1 MQLKKNPQLDA
12 LNKQA
17 VSRTTM
23 QLKTNPQLD
32 ALNKQAASS
41 EENIPPD
48 KKSKSWVGTLLRF
61 TFISV
66 SVVMILPAV
75 VITLAAI
82 TSSPSGVTCGGG
94 NTATKREGLLYVSSM
109 NRAQQ
114 AKYAEDGAFSNS
126 VDALGLGIKTQTTN
140 YNYSTISTKNAAFNY
155 AVPIRETKDLISYV
169 GAVFLVK
176 DLTSYVGAVFLVP
189 VSQAPNKEKTTV
201 SILCTANS
209 PKNTQPPDPILQN
222 GNPVCAAGS
231 SLVTK

>member
-17 VSRTTM
+17 VSRTTK

-41 EENIPPD
+41 EKNLPPD
-48 KKSKSWVGTLLRF
+48 KKSKSWVGTLLRL

-66 SVVMILPAV
+66 SVVTILPAV
-75 VITLAAI
+75 VMILAAI
-82 TSSPSGVTCGGG
+82 ILPSSSGCGG
-94 NTATKREGLLYVSSM
+94 NAKLSEAKQYVSSM
-109 NRAQQ
+109 NKGQQ

-126 VDALGLGIKTQTTN
+126 MNALGLGLKTQTTN
-140 YNYSTISTKNAAFNY
+140 YNYSILATKNAAFNY
-155 AVPIRETKDLISYV
+155 GVARSNN
-169 GAVFLVK
+169 
-176 DLTSYVGAVFLVP
+176 LTTYVGAVFLVP
-189 VSQAPNKEKTTV
+189 VSQAAKKEKTTQ
-201 SILCTANS
+201 SILCAANS
-209 PKNTQPPDPILQN
+209 PGNTQPPPPILLK

>member
-41 EENIPPD
+41 EKNLPPD
-48 KKSKSWVGTLLRF
+48 KKSKSWVGTLLRL

-66 SVVMILPAV
+66 SVVTILPAV
-75 VITLAAI
+75 VIILAAI
-82 TSSPSGVTCGGG
+82 AIPSSTCGGG
-94 NTATKREGLLYVSSM
+94 NKAKLSEAKQYVISV
-109 NRAQQ
+109 NKAQQ

-126 VDALGLGIKTQTTN
+126 INDLDLGLKTQTTN
-140 YNYSTISTKNAAFNY
+140 YNYSIIATKNAAF
-155 AVPIRETKDLISYV
+155 SYGV
-169 GAVFLVK
+169 ARSNN
-176 DLTSYVGAVFLVP
+176 LTSYVGAVFLVP
-189 VSQAPNKEKTTV
+189 VSQAANNKKTTE
-201 SILCTANS
+201 SILCVANS
-209 PKNTQPPDPILQN
+209 PGNTQLPAPILQK